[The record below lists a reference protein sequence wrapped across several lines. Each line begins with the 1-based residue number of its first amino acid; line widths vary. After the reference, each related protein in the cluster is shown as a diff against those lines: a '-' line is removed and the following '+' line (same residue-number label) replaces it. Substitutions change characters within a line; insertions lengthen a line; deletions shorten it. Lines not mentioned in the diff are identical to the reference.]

1 VSTLEALHIQKRF
14 GGLVAIDDVSLT
26 VPPGQVTAL
35 IGPNGAGKTT
45 MFNGLTGLDPPNR
58 GQVLLDGRDITHFPT
73 YRRARLGIG
82 RTFQRLEVFT
92 GMTVFENLQ
101 VAAEVV
107 KPGRTLLDLLRLRH
121 PDDPEVV
128 RVVEEVLDKVG
139 LGEVRDVTA
148 GDLPTGTLR
157 LVELGRAL
165 CGKPSA
171 LLLDEPGSG
180 LDGGETAHLQQV
192 LRDLAGEG
200 LAVLLIEHDVEL
212 VMAVSTT
219 IYVMDFGRLIASG
232 DPGGIRA
239 NQVVRAAY
247 LGASEDDAAEVGRGA
262 SA

>member
-1 VSTLEALHIQKRF
+1 
-14 GGLVAIDDVSLT
+14 
-26 VPPGQVTAL
+26 
-35 IGPNGAGKTT
+35 
-45 MFNGLTGLDPPNR
+45 
-58 GQVLLDGRDITHFPT
+58 
-73 YRRARLGIG
+73 
-82 RTFQRLEVFT
+82 
-92 GMTVFENLQ
+92 
-101 VAAEVV
+101 
-107 KPGRTLLDLLRLRH
+107 
-121 PDDPEVV
+121 
-128 RVVEEVLDKVG
+128 VVEEVLDKVG

-165 CGKPSA
+165 CGQPSA

-232 DPGGIRA
+232 DPAGIRA

-262 SA
+262 PA